1 MSSHDSSHDG
11 ARPVSVHDLR
21 AAKDRGE
28 RFVALTAY
36 DVLTAQVL
44 DEAGVPLLLVGD
56 SLGMVVLGHDST
68 LPVSLEEVAH
78 HTRAVR
84 RGVRRALVVADMPF
98 MTFQVSV
105 EEGMRNAAR
114 LVQEAGAHGVKLE
127 GAGPAVDLTARLTAA
142 GVPVL
147 GHLGLTPQSV
157 NQLGGFK
164 VQGRDDADAERLV
177 ADAAALE
184 EAGAFGVVLE
194 CVPAE
199 LGRRVTERLAVPT
212 IGIGAGP
219 HTDAQIMVT
228 PDLLGLTSG
237 HRPRFVK
244 PYTDLR
250 GVIGDAVKAFRAEV
264 AAGEYPAEEHG
275 Y

>member
-1 MSSHDSSHDG
+1 MSSHDD
-11 ARPVSVHDLR
+11 ARSVSVHDLR
-21 AAKDRGE
+21 AAKERGE

-36 DVLTAQVL
+36 DVLTAETL

-68 LPVSLEEVAH
+68 VPVTLEEVAH

-84 RGVRRALVVADMPF
+84 RGVRRALVIADMPF

-114 LVQEAGAHGVKLE
+114 LVQEGGATGVKLE
-127 GAGPAVDLTARLTAA
+127 GAGPAVELTERLAA
-142 GVPVL
+142 TGIPVL
-147 GHLGLTPQSV
+147 GHVGLTPQRV
-157 NQLGGFK
+157 NQLGGFT
-164 VQGRDDADAERLV
+164 VQGRDEETAERIL

-184 EAGAFGVVLE
+184 EAGAFAVVIE
-194 CVPAE
+194 CVPAD
-199 LGRRVTERLAVPT
+199 LARRITERLGIPT

-219 HTDAQIMVT
+219 HTDGQIMVT

-244 PYTDLR
+244 AYADLR
-250 GVIGDAVKAFRAEV
+250 GVVGDAVKAFQAEV
-264 AAGEYPAEEHG
+264 AAGDYPAEEHG